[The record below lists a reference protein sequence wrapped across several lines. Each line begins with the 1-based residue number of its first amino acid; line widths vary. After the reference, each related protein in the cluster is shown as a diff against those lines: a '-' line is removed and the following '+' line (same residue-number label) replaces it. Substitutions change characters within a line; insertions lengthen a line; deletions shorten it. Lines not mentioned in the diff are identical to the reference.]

1 MTKSSKRKAASDD
14 LRLSMELEMTF
25 PASDSLTLILPG
37 RRITAP
43 KGPNSTPARR
53 GAGARA
59 RPGRKD
65 AEIGLRLVSRFAGA
79 MLRREGKSC
88 RL

>member
-37 RRITAP
+37 RRITGAERP
-43 KGPNSTPARR
+43 EFDAGAARR
-53 GAGARA
+53 GRA
-59 RPGRKD
+59 RPSRAQGR
-65 AEIGLRLVSRFAGA
+65 
-79 MLRREGKSC
+79 
-88 RL
+88 